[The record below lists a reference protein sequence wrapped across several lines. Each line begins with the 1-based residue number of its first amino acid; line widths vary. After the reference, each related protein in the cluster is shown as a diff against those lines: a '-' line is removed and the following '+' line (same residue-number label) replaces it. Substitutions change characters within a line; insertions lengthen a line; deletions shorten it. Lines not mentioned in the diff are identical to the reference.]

1 MLYNLYQRPALM
13 IGLIVILGIWSLI
26 WQGIA
31 LWYAARHK
39 QQAWFVVLL
48 IVNTLGILP
57 IIYLL
62 VARPKKEVVEDSVVV
77 VEEEAEKPVKPVK
90 VKRKR

>member
-1 MLYNLYQRPALM
+1 MLYELYQRPALM
-13 IGLIVILGIWSLI
+13 IGLIVVLGIWSLI

-48 IVNTLGILP
+48 IVNTVGILP

-62 VARPKKEVVEDSVVV
+62 VARPKEAVEKPVII
-77 VEEEAEKPVKPVK
+77 VEEEAEKPLKPVK
-90 VKRKR
+90 TKRKR